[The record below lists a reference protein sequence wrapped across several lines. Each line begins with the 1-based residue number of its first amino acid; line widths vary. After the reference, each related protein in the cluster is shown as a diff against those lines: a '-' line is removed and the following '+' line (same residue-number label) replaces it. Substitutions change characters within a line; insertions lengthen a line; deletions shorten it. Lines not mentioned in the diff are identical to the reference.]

1 MDVDGMTCWVS
12 SYGMAETMQRLRDAI
27 AQQGMSVFGH
37 IDHGQAASETGLAL
51 RPLQILV
58 FGTAMAGTKLMQT
71 APTVGIDLP
80 LRAMVWVDDEG
91 STWLAYNEPGWI
103 AARHGVRAGNE
114 QVLANMRQALTA
126 IAEHVTYTQASGGAG
141 G

>member
-1 MDVDGMTCWVS
+1 MTCWVS
-12 SYGMAETMQRLRDAI
+12 SYGMAETMQRLRQAI
-27 AQQGMSVFGH
+27 AQQGMTVFGH
-37 IDHGQAASETGLAL
+37 IDHGQAASEAGLEL

-58 FGTAMAGTKLMQT
+58 FGTAVAGTKLMQT

-103 AARHGVRAGNE
+103 AARHGARAGNDE
-114 QVLANMRQALTA
+114 VLAKLRRALTA
-126 IAEHVTYTQASGGAG
+126 IAEQVTYTQASSRAG
-141 G
+141 R